1 MKISSWRWVVLVA
14 ALSVVG
20 ASAAFAQKAPQ
31 PQAKPGPMTAPGQVT
46 PLVVDTFD
54 GKVEPV
60 DGTDDRRHLAY
71 ELRLTNITAAD
82 LTIERVRV
90 LDSGRGDR
98 VVDDLSGNELSSRIT
113 VFGSQPDAKDKRFG
127 PGVSGFLFMDVTY
140 AAGARL
146 PERLEYRF
154 DVSTS
159 KPTGLTNSFR
169 AGPTHVSGEEP
180 AQIGSPLSGKRWL
193 TGEGCCDT
201 LTSHRA
207 AIFPIDGTF
216 HAPERFAI
224 DWVQVGKNG
233 RLYEGPKNRLSS
245 YPYYGAKIR
254 SVADGR
260 VVGTRDDQPEQKPGQ
275 FPTGLAL
282 NDFGGNY
289 VVVEIADGRYAYYAH
304 LQKGSKGVLVQPGDR
319 VRKGQVIGKLGN
331 TGNTDVPHLHF
342 MLIDEKEPLT
352 SHALPF
358 EIDAFRTQGVLTN
371 YDAFLTGAKAEIS
384 SEQRVEQR
392 DRLPLHRTVNDFR

>member
-1 MKISSWRWVVLVA
+1 MKLRSWRWVVLVA
-14 ALSVVG
+14 ALTSVFG
-20 ASAAFAQKAPQ
+20 ATAAFAQKAPQ
-31 PQAKPGPMTAPGQVT
+31 AQAERDSATAVGQVT
-46 PLVVDTFD
+46 PLAVNTFD
-54 GKVEPV
+54 GRVEPV
-60 DGTDDRRHLAY
+60 DGTDDRTHLAY
-71 ELRLTNITAAD
+71 ELRLTNITAAN

-90 LDSGRGDR
+90 LDPSRGGR
-98 VVDDLSGNELSSRIT
+98 VVDELSGDELTSRIV
-113 VFGSQPDAKDKRFG
+113 VFGGAPNKQFG
-127 PGVSGFLFMDVTY
+127 PGVSGCLFMDVTY
-140 AAGARL
+140 PVGARL
-146 PERLEYRF
+146 PERLVYRF

-159 KPTGLTNSFR
+159 EPTSLANSFR
-169 AGPTHVSGEEP
+169 AGPTRVSREEP
-180 AQIGSPLSGKRWL
+180 AQIGSPLFGKRWL

-201 LTSHRA
+201 LTSHRS

-216 HAPERFAI
+216 YAPERYAI

-233 RLYEGPKNRLSS
+233 RLYDGPKDKLSS

-275 FPTGLAL
+275 FPDGLAL

-289 VVVEIADGRYAYYAH
+289 VVVKIADGRYAYYAH

-331 TGNTDVPHLHF
+331 TGNTDAPHLHF
-342 MLIDEKEPLT
+342 MLIDGKEPLT

-358 EIDAFRTQGVLTN
+358 EIDSFRTQCVLTN
-371 YDAFLTGAKAEIS
+371 YDAFLTGAMAKIS
-384 SEQRVEQR
+384 SGQRGEQR